1 MPRLSIYKPEKGDDY
16 SFMDKNIREQ
26 FYVGGTDVHVH
37 KYVGTHDQ
45 GASGATT
52 DQPRYDSDSPLNI
65 QDLLFLENRDRKY
78 DQDVYVLRA
87 IYNVQDIDFNM
98 SQFGL
103 FLQNDTLFVSVHLN
117 ECVDRLG
124 RKIMSGDVL
133 EFPHLKDEYSLDADI
148 PIALKRFYVVED
160 VNRSAEGFSQT
171 YYPHVLRI
179 KAKSLVDSQ
188 EFKDILGNATEAGTL
203 SNYMSSYN
211 KELEISNAVLGQAE
225 ADSPTSGYSTDKFY
239 VVPLDGK
246 NQVNLDTVDETDT
259 LGDASNK
266 TVDGEIKKPRAKYY
280 AGYLTGD
287 GIPPNGAALAGFGL
301 QFPRNP
307 ADGDYFL
314 RTDYLPNRL
323 FQYNGVRWVKIEDK
337 VQTNMTKNDTNNT
350 QKMSFV
356 NNTKT
361 TTTGGLTQDQR
372 QALSKA
378 LAVKPDN

>member
-26 FYVGGTDVHVH
+26 FYVGGTDLHVH

-45 GASGATT
+45 GASEATA

-78 DQDVYVLRA
+78 DQDIYTLRA

-133 EFPHLKDEYSLDADI
+133 EFPHLKDEYSLDSDI
-148 PIALKRFYVVED
+148 PVALKRFYVVED

-179 KAKSLVDSQ
+179 KAKSLIDSQ
-188 EFKDILGNATEAGTL
+188 EFKDILGDATQTGTL
-203 SNYMSSYN
+203 SNYMSTYN
-211 KELEISNAVLGQAE
+211 KELEISNAVLNQAE
-225 ADSPTSGYSTDKFY
+225 TDSPNSGYSTDKFY
-239 VVPLDGK
+239 VVPTDDKGQVDLNDADSSSGQRVVKDG
-246 NQVNLDTVDETDT
+246 
-259 LGDASNK
+259 
-266 TVDGEIKKPRAKYY
+266 AKYY

-287 GIPPNGAALAGFGL
+287 GVPPNGAQLAGFGL

-337 VQTNMTKNDTNNT
+337 VQTNLSKNDTNDT
-350 QKMSFV
+350 QKGSFV